1 MIDKIFKALI
11 AAAMAMCALGA
22 HALSSTVYNKSQ
34 SPIAVRFYTM
44 ASPGAGMVQQ
54 GAEVNIAVGQSRAFS
69 AAGYAGEFYVKNNG
83 STNVKPFVV
92 TGDVPPQYIDYQDLY
107 PGNGVYS
114 VFIGGGANVE
124 VLDAAPVECS
134 ASLLRWGTGN
144 FCSATPAQ
152 TANGGVANLTNTS
165 AGATG
170 SAVATCSAGAWTVS
184 SPSCTVSLS
193 SPIGLFAT
201 DAVNASSI
209 NITWA
214 SVQGAS
220 TYRLQSRQVGAPS
233 WADIA
238 TPSTGS
244 FNWTGLTDESI
255 FEFQVRA
262 ENALGAS
269 QWSAVETGSIR
280 PKLAPT
286 FVSQTGIPAKI
297 GTGQTFTFTQIWR
310 NNGSETWTGGAHGTG
325 PDAPANT
332 SIWGAGFMAFTGST
346 VTGATTTTTISAV
359 APTVPGTYPL
369 QRIFW
374 KGGMPYGTASTAVN
388 VEVVGPPT
396 CSGVSTSVAATY
408 NVNGTVTVSLQGPS
422 SVESATIK
430 AWGEAN
436 GQDDAKDYQ
445 MVFGSNWSVTIPV
458 SAHHSA
464 DETKINFEAR
474 VGNSLFPAT
483 PCATASVAFQ
493 QLPIPTFSLTPTMGS
508 YDPGAPRLGFVADRG
523 TGTYASIKVDLGP
536 YTNLKTKI
544 EFVVRGT
551 QEQGVTV
558 PSASPG
564 VDVPLRLLSSKLG
577 TDVPAWTPELGFIRV
592 SYADPEAA
600 SQQKSAVQTIGVLV
614 APSPMQVFAEG
625 TLGLPPSVNARV
637 TNSGT
642 FDQVMN
648 GPFQGGLRTHP
659 DQQVVHPLADT
670 NTNGEWTA
678 SGLDY
683 SLLFKTQLV
692 AVARAVPPVGVSLLQ
707 PLEFLSAPFLLPV
720 QAPAHV
726 EATDGTREDDVK
738 VTWTA
743 PATDSTIR
751 YRLFRDE
758 TEITPAGGATVLEFV
773 DAPPTRGQ
781 VYNYRVKTLI
791 GSSSSSGEAADTGF
805 VPSCRAPRL
814 IGASLNADMT
824 RINGLLERWQC
835 LESVQAKGILD
846 PSPVMYD
853 VGIDGAGVYRSFSFQ
868 LPEGLPDGAHT
879 LNLNLTSTGVSLLSQ
894 RTYEIPFTLNRASI
908 VIKSLTILYDGKF
921 ALPGLEANSVGRFG
935 IKMDG
940 GSGIGFAEEIK

>member
-1 MIDKIFKALI
+1 MIEKILKALL

-54 GAEVNIAVGQSRAFS
+54 GAEVNLAAGQSRAFS

-83 STNVKPFVV
+83 STIVKPFVV

-134 ASLLRWGTGN
+134 ATLLRWGTGN

-152 TANGGVANLTNTS
+152 TANGGVANLTNVS

-170 SAVATCSAGAWTVS
+170 SAVATCSAGAWTLS
-184 SPSCTVSLS
+184 SPSCSVSLS
-193 SPIGLFAT
+193 APIGLFAT
-201 DAVNASSI
+201 DAANASSI

-220 TYRLQSRQVGAPS
+220 TYRLQSRKVGAFS

-262 ENALGAS
+262 ENALGVS
-269 QWSAVETGSIR
+269 QWSVVETGSIR

-297 GTGQTFTFTQIWR
+297 GTGQPFTFTQIWR
-310 NNGSETWTGGAHGTG
+310 NNGSETWSGGAHGTG

-346 VTGATTTTTISAV
+346 GTGATTTTTISAV

-374 KGGMPYGTASTAVN
+374 KGGTPYGVASTAVN

-396 CSGVSTSVAATY
+396 CSGVNTSVTATY
-408 NVNGTVTVSLQGPS
+408 NVNGTVTVSLQSPS
-422 SVESATIK
+422 SVENATIK

-436 GQDDAKDYQ
+436 GQDDAKDYE
-445 MVFGSNWSVTIPV
+445 MALGSNWSVTIPV
-458 SAHHSA
+458 SAHLSV

-493 QLPIPTFSLTPTMGS
+493 QLPTPAFTLTPTMGS
-508 YDPGAPRLGFVADRG
+508 YDQGSPRNGYVADRG
-523 TGTYASIKVDLGP
+523 NGIYASIKVDLGT
-536 YTNLKTKI
+536 YTNLKAKI
-544 EFVVRGT
+544 EFVVRGS

-558 PSASPG
+558 PAAEPG

-577 TDVPAWTPELGFIRV
+577 TDVPAWTPVLGFIRV

-600 SQQKSAVQTIGVLV
+600 SQQKAAVQTIGVLV
-614 APSPMQVFAEG
+614 APSPMQVSAEG

-637 TNSGT
+637 TSSGT
-642 FDQVMN
+642 FDQVLN

-659 DQQVVHPLADT
+659 DQQVLMPLADT
-670 NTNGEWTA
+670 NANGEWSF

-683 SLLFKTQLV
+683 SQLFKTQLV
-692 AVARAVPPVGVSLLQ
+692 AVARAVPPSGVTLLQ

-720 QAPAHV
+720 QAPALV
-726 EATDGTREDDVK
+726 EATDGTREDDVR
-738 VTWTA
+738 VTWTP
-743 PATDSTIR
+743 PASDSTIR

-758 TEITPAGGATVLEFV
+758 TEITPAGGVSELEFV

-791 GSSSSSGEAADTGF
+791 GSSSSSGETADTGF

-868 LPEGLPDGAHT
+868 LPEGLADGSHI

-894 RTYEIPFTLNRASI
+894 RTYEIPFTLNRSSI

-921 ALPGLEANSVGRFG
+921 ALPGLEAISVGRFG

-940 GSGIGFAEEIK
+940 GSGIGFAEEVK